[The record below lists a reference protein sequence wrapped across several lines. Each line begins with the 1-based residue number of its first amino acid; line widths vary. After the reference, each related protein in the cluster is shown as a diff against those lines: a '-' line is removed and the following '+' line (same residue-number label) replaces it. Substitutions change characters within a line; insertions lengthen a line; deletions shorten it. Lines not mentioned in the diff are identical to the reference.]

1 VCFVGL
7 AYQGK
12 DMVIRFNVEYRVDQL
27 VIKHLSTRGRLD
39 PKGGALLFLI
49 SKQNLTPPPLGT
61 SDTLIIVK
69 NGLEMRKLWPPK
81 VKG

>member
-27 VIKHLSTRGRLD
+27 VIKHLSTQGRLD
-39 PKGGALLFLI
+39 PRGGALLFLI
-49 SKQNLTPPPLGT
+49 SKQILTPPPLGT